1 MELEHCINFI
11 VTRAQHTVHQL
22 FKAALAPYGV
32 TPGQYGVLRCL
43 WDEDGQ
49 TVRQI
54 ADRLYLDASTMTGIL
69 DRMEQRGLILKQTD
83 PRDRRAL
90 QILLTPKG
98 RDLQA
103 PLEHAIDA
111 ANEQVLQELVPA
123 EVESLKKLLWDIGS
137 IRSV

>member
-1 MELEHCINFI
+1 
-11 VTRAQHTVHQL
+11 
-22 FKAALAPYGV
+22 
-32 TPGQYGVLRCL
+32 
-43 WDEDGQ
+43 
-49 TVRQI
+49 
-54 ADRLYLDASTMTGIL
+54 
-69 DRMEQRGLILKQTD
+69 LILKQTD